1 MNRKKAIILI
11 AMVALLLTFT
21 VSGTIAWL
29 ADSTEEVENVFT
41 PAKVDT
47 EIVEE
52 FSSTHK
58 TSIKV
63 RNANDKGSN
72 IPVFVRVSVSGY
84 YVNDEG
90 NIVDTWSGDIGINSS
105 DWFKGSDGYY
115 YYKESIKPGESTNN
129 LLNSGIELEKRADG
143 SYLQVNVVHQSI
155 QFEPETTVESI
166 WPVDATN
173 ANGSGTISQKS
184 AGN

>member
-1 MNRKKAIILI
+1 MNRKKSIILI

-29 ADSTEEVENVFT
+29 VDSTEEVENVFT
-41 PAKVDT
+41 PAKVET
-47 EIVEE
+47 KIEE
-52 FSSTHK
+52 TFADGKK
-58 TSIKV
+58 TGITVK
-63 RNANDKGSN
+63 NDVDNGSN

-84 YVNDEG
+84 YVKDG
-90 NIVDTWSGDIGINSS
+90 KIVEPWNGAISINSS
-105 DWFKGSDGYY
+105 DWFQGSDGYY
-115 YYKESIKPGESTNN
+115 YYKKSIAPGVSTSN
-129 LLNSGIELEKRADG
+129 LLSNGITLEQRVDG

-166 WPVDATN
+166 WPVDATV
-173 ANGSGTISQKS
+173 ANGSGTISKR